1 MGFFDKIKEYK
12 KLVSQVE
19 NNIYGEKQ
27 EYLEVY
33 ERNQQLEKEIV
44 ERTAELNAAKRHML
58 TLQHIW
64 DMMNSSTPVENI
76 LEKVVN
82 SIQSELGYLYCAV
95 LKKTTDETGEY
106 LEVFTQ
112 SKDSPIAK
120 ANIILGAEVKKI
132 KFDPDGIFADTM
144 KNKKIAQ
151 TNDVESILNY
161 FTTNKKSIQTAN
173 LKSVIIIPL
182 CPMDNGFGWLC
193 VLNSREELAPAETDF
208 LTLFGQQIEMSIT
221 IANLF
226 QAVKE
231 QAVTDPL
238 TGLYNRRYFEE
249 NLNKEV
255 IRAKRQHQ
263 HFSIIG
269 IDLDFLKQIND
280 KYGHSFGDLAIKSV
294 ADVLKSNARAI
305 DLPARMG
312 GEEFNILLPG
322 IDSKGAM
329 VAAERIR
336 KAIEQKELDTIG
348 HITASIGV
356 ATFLEHS
363 ENIEE
368 LLELTDQA
376 MYASKRNGRNRVTL
390 AKAISET
397 SWQEIAIN
405 TFIDIL
411 SKLPIQKELTEELK
425 ERLQNNELSKDTL
438 YNVADILTTTYNPMH
453 NNGVMKSKVLLATSL
468 GKRLDLS
475 KAELDNLRIAI
486 LLYDIGN
493 LMIPPE
499 ILQKTTPL
507 TEDEKKHIKEHP
519 MIAAQEILKPISYV
533 QDVIPIIEHHHENWD
548 GTGYPNKLSH
558 NDIPITSQIVLIV
571 DAYFAL
577 TENRPYRT
585 KLSPQEA
592 LKEIEKDAGK
602 KWDEELVKEF
612 VTLTELDIV
621 Q

>member
-1 MGFFDKIKEYK
+1 MGFFDKIREYRK
-12 KLVSQVE
+12 MVSQVE
-19 NNIYGEKQ
+19 SNIYGEKQ
-27 EYLEVY
+27 DYLEVY
-33 ERNQQLEKEIV
+33 ERNQQLEKEIE
-44 ERTAELNAAKRHML
+44 ERTAELNDANKRML

-64 DMMNSSTPVENI
+64 DMMNSSTPLENV
-76 LEKVVN
+76 LDNAVN
-82 SIQSELGYLYCAV
+82 SIQGELGYLYCAI
-95 LKKTTDETGEY
+95 LKNRIDEDGEY
-106 LEVFTQ
+106 MEIVTQ
-112 SKDSPIAK
+112 SKDSPLAK
-120 ANIILGAEVKKI
+120 ANIILNAEVKKY
-132 KFDPDGIFADTM
+132 KYDPDGIFADAI
-144 KNKKIAQ
+144 KNKKIIQ
-151 TNDVESILNY
+151 TKHFEDILQY
-161 FTTNKKSIQTAN
+161 FTSNENAIKTTG

-182 CPMDNGFGWLC
+182 FPMDKNFGWLC
-193 VLNSREELAPAETDF
+193 VLNSREEMATAETDF
-208 LTLFGQQIEMSIT
+208 LSLFAQQIEMSIT

-249 NLNKEV
+249 NLKKEV
-255 IRAKRQHQ
+255 IRSKRQHQ

-269 IDLDFLKQIND
+269 IDLDFLKKIND
-280 KYGHSFGDLAIKSV
+280 EYGHSYGDIAIKAV

-312 GEEFNILLPG
+312 GEEFNVLLPG
-322 IDSKGAM
+322 IDSKGASI
-329 VAAERIR
+329 AAERIR
-336 KAIEQKELDTIG
+336 KAIEEKELDTIG

-356 ATFLEHS
+356 GTFLEHS

-376 MYASKRNGRNRVTL
+376 MYTSKRNGRNQVTL
-390 AKAISET
+390 AKSISET

-411 SKLPIQKELTEELK
+411 SKLPIQKELTDELK

-453 NNGVMKSKVLLATSL
+453 NNGIMKSKVLLATSL

-475 KAELDNLRIAI
+475 KAELDNLRVAI

-493 LMIPPE
+493 LMIPFE

-507 TEDEKKHIKEHP
+507 TESEKTHIKEHP
-519 MIAAQEILKPISYV
+519 IIAAREILKPISYI
-533 QDVIPIIEHHHENWD
+533 QDIIPIIEHHHENWD
-548 GTGYPNKLSH
+548 GTGYPNKLSKK
-558 NDIPITSQIVLIV
+558 DIPITSQIVLII
-571 DAYFAL
+571 DSYFAL
-577 TENRPYRT
+577 TENRPYRK
-585 KLSPQEA
+585 KLSPKEA
-592 LKEIEKDAGK
+592 LEEIKKDSGK
-602 KWDEELVKEF
+602 KWDEGLVKEF

-621 Q
+621 